1 MKVLVDHEVIV
12 ISILITNILS
22 RTFLTKRGAV
32 DDLRKGTFLQQKYP
46 LREKMGNGAKGP
58 PTLGDISM

>member
-1 MKVLVDHEVIV
+1 MKVLVDHEVIF
-12 ISILITNILS
+12 IRILINIFS
-22 RTFLTKRGAV
+22 RTFLTKKGAV

-46 LREKMGNGAKGP
+46 LREKMGNGARGP